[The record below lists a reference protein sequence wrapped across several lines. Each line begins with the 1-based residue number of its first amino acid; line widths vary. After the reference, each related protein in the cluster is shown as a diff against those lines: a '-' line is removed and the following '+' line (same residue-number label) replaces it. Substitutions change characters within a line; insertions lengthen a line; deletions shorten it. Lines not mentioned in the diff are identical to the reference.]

1 MVEIV
6 QHVLFFVACFGGGL
20 AAGLHPLVA
29 LPAAYAVV
37 LALSRL
43 RPGTHV
49 QHCRGWTMLAVCL
62 ATLLLGGG
70 LGTALVAAAALA
82 VCPRRWLWWPPKQKQ
97 QSEEAPPSDFQV
109 TQLVRNT
116 LQWQRKSKRK
126 ELPKERGGGKEE
138 TDLGKAWRRMQKHVR
153 EGRVPDNLLAKL
165 RGVPGFQDDS
175 PQRRCKAGEGRA
187 QLAGEGWRT
196 AAANRDQ
203 ARRAR
208 RT

>member
-1 MVEIV
+1 MVEML
-6 QHVLFFVACFGGGL
+6 QHALFFVACFGGGL

-49 QHCRGWTMLAVCL
+49 QHCRGWTTLAVVL

-97 QSEEAPPSDFQV
+97 KSEEAPPSDFQV

-126 ELPKERGGGKEE
+126 DE
-138 TDLGKAWRRMQKHVR
+138 KALKRFASA
-153 EGRVPDNLLAKL
+153 DNFKST
-165 RGVPGFQDDS
+165 F
-175 PQRRCKAGEGRA
+175 
-187 QLAGEGWRT
+187 
-196 AAANRDQ
+196 
-203 ARRAR
+203 
-208 RT
+208 